1 MISFHNRN
9 SLFLCY
15 SVLFLVEAMYAI
27 FLIWSLEGAHINKRV
42 EKLNG
47 APSIESKS
55 KFSNKYD
62 AIQLSFI
69 EITSN
74 NNYQSSIFIK
84 NSYLIVRN
92 ILFMNFLDGFD
103 ETIKSKTTMN
113 TFLGV
118 LFGTVQYSTKQMK
131 KE

>member
-1 MISFHNRN
+1 M
-9 SLFLCY
+9 
-15 SVLFLVEAMYAI
+15 
-27 FLIWSLEGAHINKRV
+27 
-42 EKLNG
+42 
-47 APSIESKS
+47 
-55 KFSNKYD
+55 
-62 AIQLSFI
+62 QLSFI